1 MQPYEYIPNDH
12 ITDILR
18 TCQVDLVDRVPD
30 IFCTD
35 FLLKEMSAIWIDKPI
50 LWSELY
56 NGKYHD
62 KTSKSDHIY
71 AKRIKFWLQL
81 YDLQEF
87 KNNDQLNWVAT
98 HHRRILAYTLQHH
111 LECKNSIWTIYNDI
125 KCITR
130 VLNVMSANSIYLRY
144 NKLMESL
151 HNHMVELEQWNR
163 LSETEIGRMIDFEKI
178 QNLRDE
184 LEANWRT
191 RLQTVGISKSYKEH
205 SNMILISMYVLAKP
219 ERTEIMELKIIFD
232 WSQNDKKNDF
242 MYINKNCIQCWYVL
256 NKWKKKHD
264 KICIQLSKKLS
275 KLIIES
281 VTLYPREYIFTHY
294 NHIHKQAKISTVCT
308 RLRDMFRGYGKTVG
322 VSSLRSSYVSW
333 LFRTNASTA
342 YIREAAKEMRTSYYA
357 FMSFYRKITQSIE
370 ARKSI
375 IKPEFDPLPSLDI
388 DQQVYIKTEELEYDQ
403 SEPNNINHYNPN
415 QNQNQNCKLTQVCM
429 NCSSQKCKIQT
440 QYHTLYYQTYKTEIK
455 ERSSLYYQKHKTVIY
470 IKTIL
475 KKLNNDETYSNRIR
489 NSTIQKWNIVYSNGT
504 WTSNHSSFIYSS

>member
-1 MQPYEYIPNDH
+1 MLPYEYIPDDH

-18 TCQVDLVDRVPD
+18 SCQVDIVDRVPD
-30 IFCTD
+30 LFCSD
-35 FLLKEMSAIWIDKPI
+35 FLLKEFTAIWIDNPI
-50 LWSELY
+50 LWSDLH

-71 AKRIKFWLQL
+71 AKRVKFWLQL
-81 YDLQEF
+81 YDLQQF
-87 KNNDQLNWVAT
+87 KNDDQLNWIAS

-111 LECKNSIWTIYNDI
+111 IECKNSIWTIYNDI

-130 VLNVMSANSIYLRY
+130 ILNVMSANSIYLRY
-144 NKLMESL
+144 NRLMETL

-178 QNLRDE
+178 QDLRDE
-184 LEANWRT
+184 LENNWRR
-191 RLQTVGISKSYKEH
+191 RLQSVGISKSYREH
-205 SNMILISMYVLAKP
+205 SNMLLISMYVLAKP
-219 ERTEIMELKIIFD
+219 ERTEIMELKIIYE
-232 WSQNDKKNDF
+232 WCHNDKKTDF
-242 MYINKNCIQCWYVL
+242 LYINKTCNQCWYVL

-264 KICIQLSKKLS
+264 KICIQLSNKLS

-281 VTLYPREYIFTHY
+281 VSLYPRNYVFTHY
-294 NHIHKQAKISTVCT
+294 NQIHKQAKTSTVCT

-375 IKPEFDPLPSLDI
+375 IKPEFDPLPALNI
-388 DQQVYIKTEELEYDQ
+388 DQHVYIKTEELEYDYSEQNIQVQ
-403 SEPNNINHYNPN
+403 SQNHYVNNNIS
-415 QNQNQNCKLTQVCM
+415 VCV
-429 NCSSQKCKIQT
+429 NCSSKKCNVQT
-440 QYHTLYYQTYKTEIK
+440 MYHKTYYQTYKSEIK
-455 ERSSLYYQKHKTVIY
+455 ERSSIYYQKHKTTIY

-475 KKLNNDETYSNRIR
+475 KKLNNDETYQHRIR
-489 NSTIQKWNIVYSNGT
+489 KSTISKWSIVYHNGKWISNYQ
-504 WTSNHSSFIYSS
+504 SFICSS